1 MMGEALQFHP
11 EYIEV
16 TEIRVGR
23 KHEVTAIH
31 KPTGISVMKG
41 RHLLPGHTEAVLGDA
56 GESRRGEERGERG
69 EGGVR
74 RAQRDPQSSW

>member
-11 EYIEV
+11 EDIEV

-56 GESRRGEERGERG
+56 GESRRGEEREERG
-69 EGGVR
+69 ERGVR
-74 RAQRDPQSSW
+74 RAQHDPQSSW